1 MTQHDDPLHID
12 ETINQSCCRHIA
24 DDISYISD
32 RPQGIV
38 MSTVRIVLI
47 MMIVMMMMMVCQFIK
62 DIDSLSLRST
72 DQILINLKATI

>member
-47 MMIVMMMMMVCQFIK
+47 IMIVMMMMMICQIIK
-62 DIDSLSLRST
+62 DI
-72 DQILINLKATI
+72 ILCH